1 MPRIVT
7 MIASATEI
15 VCALGFEKALVARS
29 HECDFPESVR
39 TLPVCTRPRFDVEGS
54 SRDIDERVKALLQE
68 AAAIYHVDADLLR
81 EVQPDFIVTQGQ
93 CEVCAVSDKDV
104 DSALCG
110 WIGARPVVVS
120 LSPNNLE
127 EVWASI
133 LGVADALGV
142 PQRGADVV
150 DSLRRRVAA
159 IAEKA
164 AAMPHQ
170 PRVACLE
177 WLDPLMAAGNWVP
190 ELVTLAGGVNLFG
203 EAGKHSPW
211 MTLESLVEADPDV
224 IVAMPCGFDLPRVQT
239 ELATLDA
246 NPAWRSL
253 RAVREGR
260 VHAVDGNQFFN
271 RPGPRLVES
280 LEILAGIFHHPQAP
294 G

>member
-1 MPRIVT
+1 

-15 VCALGFEKALVARS
+15 VCALGFEKDLVARS
-29 HECDFPESVR
+29 HECDFPEGVR
-39 TLPVCTRPRFDVEGS
+39 SLPVCTRPRFDVDGS
-54 SRDIDERVKALLQE
+54 SKAIDERVKALLHE

-81 EVQPDFIVTQGQ
+81 AVKPDFIVTQGQ

-104 DSALCG
+104 DTALCG

-133 LGVADALGV
+133 LGVADALGAH
-142 PQRGADVV
+142 QRGIEVV
-150 DSLRRRVAA
+150 EKLRRRVDA
-159 IAEKA
+159 IAAKSA
-164 AAMPHQ
+164 ASPHR

-190 ELVTLAGGVNLFG
+190 ELVQLAAGVNLFG
-203 EAGKHSPW
+203 EAGRHSPW
-211 MTLESLVEADPDV
+211 MTWDDLVASDPDV
-224 IVAMPCGFDLPRVQT
+224 IVAMPCGFDLPRVRA
-239 ELATLDA
+239 ELALLDA
-246 NPAWRSL
+246 IPAWRSL

-260 VHAVDGNQFFN
+260 AHAVDGNQFFN

-280 LEILAGIFHHPQAP
+280 LAILAEIFHGPATP
-294 G
+294 